1 MQTVNQAEKKSS
13 RRRGNSPGFWF
24 FEILLRIFGLHGA
37 YGFLYFVCLYYLIFD
52 RQAVSSAMP
61 YIFKRFP
68 ESGMLTRNFHTYRLF
83 ISQGRQLVD
92 RLAAVVS
99 KKQLFDIKLN
109 GYDKLL
115 ALFQKSDRGVILLT
129 SHFGNWQIALTS
141 LNKLGKRVYLLM
153 REEENPA
160 VKNSLNVGNEK
171 GDIRIISPER
181 AFGGV
186 IEIMNVLRKGH
197 VVSIMGDRSYGAKAF
212 RIDFLGEKALF
223 PFSAFAI
230 AAAAECPV
238 VILLAA
244 KDSAYG
250 YSVDVTNI
258 LVPCC
263 KSSRKRN
270 EQLMPW
276 VQEYAN
282 ILEKYIQKYPYQCF
296 LFHDIW
302 KS

>member
-1 MQTVNQAEKKSS
+1 MQAVIQADKNSPRK
-13 RRRGNSPGFWF
+13 RGNRPGFWF
-24 FEILLRIFGLHGA
+24 FEIFFRIFGLRGA

-52 RQAVSSAMP
+52 RQAVSSAKP
-61 YIFKRFP
+61 YIVKRFP
-68 ESGMLTRNFHTYRLF
+68 GSGLLARNYHTYRLF

-92 RLAAVVS
+92 RMAAIVS
-99 KKQLFDIKLN
+99 NDKLFEIKLN
-109 GYDKLL
+109 GYNE
-115 ALFQKSDRGVILLT
+115 LFDLFRKSDNGVILLT

-153 REEENPA
+153 REEENQA
-160 VKNSLNVGNEK
+160 VKDSLNVGNEK
-171 GDIRIISPER
+171 GDIRIISPEQ

-186 IEIMNVLRKGH
+186 IEIMNVLKNGH
-197 VVSIMGDRSYGAKAF
+197 IVSIMGDRSYGAKAF
-212 RIDFLGEKALF
+212 KVDFLGEKASF

-250 YSVDVTNI
+250 YTVDVTNI
-258 LVPCC
+258 LSPCC
-263 KSSRKRN
+263 KNSRKRN
-270 EQLMPW
+270 EQLIPW

-282 ILEKYIQKYPYQCF
+282 ILEKFIDKYPYQCF

-302 KS
+302 KT

>member
-1 MQTVNQAEKKSS
+1 MQTVSGGVKTVS
-13 RRRGNSPGFWF
+13 RRRGNRAGFWF
-24 FEILLRIFGLHGA
+24 FEMFFRIFGLHGA

-52 RQAVSSAMP
+52 RQAVSSAMS
-61 YIFKRFP
+61 YMDKRFP
-68 ESGMLTRNFHTYRLF
+68 DSGVTAKKIHIYRLF
-83 ISQGRQLVD
+83 ISQGKQLVD
-92 RLAAVVS
+92 RLAALVS
-99 KKQLFDIKLN
+99 KKELFEIKLD
-109 GYDKLL
+109 GYDKLME
-115 ALFQKSDRGVILLT
+115 LFQKSGQGVILLT

-153 REEENPA
+153 REEENQA

-171 GDIRIISPER
+171 GDIRIISPEQ

-186 IEIMNVLRKGH
+186 IEIMNVLKKGH
-197 VVSIMGDRSYGAKAF
+197 VVSMMGDRNYGAKALT
-212 RIDFLGEKALF
+212 IDFLGKKAYF

-230 AAAAECPV
+230 AAAAQCPV

-244 KDSAYG
+244 KDSAYS
-250 YSVDVTNI
+250 YTVDVTNI
-258 LVPCC
+258 LVPSC
-263 KSSRKRN
+263 KRCGKRN
-270 EQLMPW
+270 EQLIPW

-282 ILEKYIQKYPYQCF
+282 ILEKYIYKYPYQCF

>member
-1 MQTVNQAEKKSS
+1 MQTVSQAEKKSS

-24 FEILLRIFGLHGA
+24 FEIFIRIFGLHGA

-61 YIFKRFP
+61 YISRRFP
-68 ESGMLTRNFHTYRLF
+68 DSGLLTRNFHTYRLF

-99 KKQLFDIKLN
+99 KKQLFDIKLK
-109 GYDKLL
+109 GYDELL
-115 ALFQKSDRGVILLT
+115 ALFQKSDHGVILLT

-160 VKNSLNVGNEK
+160 VRNSLNVGNEK

-186 IEIMNVLRKGH
+186 IEIMNVLRRGH

-212 RIDFLGEKALF
+212 KIDFLGEKALF

-282 ILEKYIQKYPYQCF
+282 ILEKFIQKYPYQCF

>member
-1 MQTVNQAEKKSS
+1 MQTDSRAYKTGPKK
-13 RRRGNSPGFWF
+13 RGNRAGFWF
-24 FEILLRIFGLHGA
+24 FEMFIRVFGLRGA

-52 RQAVSSAMP
+52 RHAVSSAMS
-61 YIFKRFP
+61 YIDRRFP
-68 ESGMLTRNFHTYRLF
+68 DSGLLARKFHAYRLF

-99 KKQLFDIKLN
+99 KNQLFDIKLN
-109 GYDKLL
+109 GYDKLM
-115 ALFQKSDRGVILLT
+115 ALFQKSDKGVILLT

-141 LNKLGKRVYLLM
+141 LNKLEKRVYLLM

-171 GDIRIISPER
+171 GDIRIISPEQ

-197 VVSIMGDRSYGAKAF
+197 VVSIMGDRNYGAKAF
-212 RIDFLGEKALF
+212 KIDFLGQKASF

-230 AAAAECPV
+230 AAAAECPI

-250 YSVDVTNI
+250 YTVDVTNI

-263 KSSRKRN
+263 ISCGKRN
-270 EQLMPW
+270 EQLIPW

-302 KS
+302 KN

>member
-1 MQTVNQAEKKSS
+1 MQTGS
-13 RRRGNSPGFWF
+13 RADKTGPRKRGNRTGFWF
-24 FEILLRIFGLHGA
+24 FEMFIRISGLRGA

-52 RQAVSSAMP
+52 RHAVSSALP
-61 YIFKRFP
+61 YINRRFP
-68 ESGMLTRNFHTYRLF
+68 DSGMLTRNFHAYRLF

-92 RLAAVVS
+92 RLAAIVS

-109 GYDKLL
+109 GYDKLM
-115 ALFQKSDRGVILLT
+115 ALFQKSDKGVILLT

-160 VKNSLNVGNEK
+160 VKESLNVGNEK
-171 GDIRIISPER
+171 GDIRIISPEQ

-186 IEIMNVLRKGH
+186 IEIMNVLKKGH
-197 VVSIMGDRSYGAKAF
+197 VVSIMGDRNYGAKAF
-212 RIDFLGEKALF
+212 KIDFLGEKAFF

-238 VILLAA
+238 VILIAA
-244 KDSAYG
+244 KDSAYS
-250 YSVDVTNI
+250 YTVDVTNI

-263 KSSRKRN
+263 KSSGKRN
-270 EQLMPW
+270 EQLIPW

>member
-1 MQTVNQAEKKSS
+1 MQTVNRADKTGS
-13 RRRGNSPGFWF
+13 RKRGNSPGFWF
-24 FEILLRIFGLHGA
+24 FEIFLRIFGLRGT
-37 YGFLYFVCLYYLIFD
+37 YGLLYFVCLYYLIFD
-52 RQAVSSAMP
+52 RQAVSSAMS
-61 YIFKRFP
+61 YIARRFP
-68 ESGMLTRNFHTYRLF
+68 DSGMLARNFHTYRLF

-99 KKQLFDIKLN
+99 KRQLFDIKLI
-109 GYDKLL
+109 GYDKLI
-115 ALFQKSDRGVILLT
+115 ALFQKSDHGIILLT
-129 SHFGNWQIALTS
+129 SHFGDWQIALTS

-171 GDIRIISPER
+171 GDIRIISPEQT
-181 AFGGV
+181 FGGV
-186 IEIMNVLRKGH
+186 IEIMNVLRRGH
-197 VVSIMGDRSYGAKAF
+197 IVSIMGDRSYGAKAF
-212 RIDFLGEKALF
+212 KIDFLGEKALF
-223 PFSAFAI
+223 PFSTFAI

-250 YSVDVTNI
+250 YTVDVTNI

-270 EQLMPW
+270 EQLIPW
-276 VQEYAN
+276 VQEYAH
-282 ILEKYIQKYPYQCF
+282 ILEKFINKYPYQCF

-302 KS
+302 KG

>member
-1 MQTVNQAEKKSS
+1 MQTVSQNDKTVS
-13 RRRGNSPGFWF
+13 RKRGNRPGFWF
-24 FEILLRIFGLHGA
+24 FEIILRIFGLRGA
-37 YGFLYFVCLYYLIFD
+37 YGFLYFVCFYYLIFD
-52 RQAVSSAMP
+52 RQAVSSALS
-61 YIFKRFP
+61 YIDRRFP
-68 ESGMLTRNFHTYRLF
+68 GSSLLTRNFHTYRLF
-83 ISQGRQLVD
+83 ISQGKQLVD

-99 KKQLFDIKLN
+99 QKQTFDIKLE
-109 GYDKLL
+109 GYDKLME
-115 ALFQKSDRGVILLT
+115 LFQKSDNGVILLT

-153 REEENPA
+153 REEENSA
-160 VKNSLNVGNEK
+160 VKDSLNVGNEK
-171 GDIRIISPER
+171 GDIRIISPEQ

-212 RIDFLGEKALF
+212 KIDFLGEKALF

-238 VILLAA
+238 VIMLAA
-244 KDSAYG
+244 KDSAYS
-250 YSVDVTNI
+250 YTVDVTNI

-263 KSSRKRN
+263 KSCRKRN
-270 EQLMPW
+270 EQLIPW

-282 ILEKYIQKYPYQCF
+282 ILEKFIHKYPYQCF

>member
-1 MQTVNQAEKKSS
+1 MQTDRPDDKTRPRK
-13 RRRGNSPGFWF
+13 RGNRLGFWF
-24 FEILLRIFGLHGA
+24 FEMFIRISRLRGA

-52 RQAVSSAMP
+52 RHAVSSAIS
-61 YIFKRFP
+61 YIDKRFP
-68 ESGMLTRNFHTYRLF
+68 DSGMLARNFHTYRLF
-83 ISQGRQLVD
+83 VSQGKQLVD

-109 GYDKLL
+109 GYDKLM
-115 ALFQKSDRGVILLT
+115 ALFQKSDKGVILLT

-153 REEENPA
+153 REEENQA
-160 VKNSLNVGNEK
+160 VKDSLNIGNEK
-171 GDIRIISPER
+171 GDIRIISPEQ

-186 IEIMNVLRKGH
+186 IEIMNVLKKGH
-197 VVSIMGDRSYGAKAF
+197 IVSIMGDRSYGAKAF
-212 RIDFLGEKALF
+212 KIDFLGKKALF

-238 VILLAA
+238 VILLAS
-244 KDSAYG
+244 KDSAYS

-270 EQLMPW
+270 EQLIPW

-302 KS
+302 ES